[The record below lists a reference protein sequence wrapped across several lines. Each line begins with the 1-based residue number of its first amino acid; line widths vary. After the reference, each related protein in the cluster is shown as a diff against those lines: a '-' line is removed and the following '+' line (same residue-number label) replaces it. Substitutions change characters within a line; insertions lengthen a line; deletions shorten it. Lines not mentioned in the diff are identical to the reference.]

1 MRKSKLSGVKSAD
14 VDRISPPAALQRL
27 TDRKRHA
34 IVEAAIAEFRQH
46 GFEATSMDR
55 VAATAGVSKR
65 TVYNHFPSKDAL
77 FGEILRGLW
86 QRSADAVNLAYRP
99 DQPLRA
105 QLITLLQQKL
115 RLLDDPAF
123 IDLSRVAL
131 AEGIHSPARARELIS
146 QLGSKEE
153 GTTTW
158 LRAALADG
166 RLAGVEADFASQQL
180 QALIKGFAFWPQITM
195 GQPPL
200 SPEQQT
206 QVAESAVAMFLGLY
220 GRE

>member
-1 MRKSKLSGVKSAD
+1 MSTASSSNAT
-14 VDRISPPAALQRL
+14 PQRL
-27 TDRKRHA
+27 TDRKRSA

-86 QRSADAVNLAYRP
+86 QRSAEAVNLAYRP
-99 DQPLRA
+99 DQPLHL
-105 QLITLLQQKL
+105 QLIALLQQKL

-123 IDLSRVAL
+123 IDLSRVAI
-131 AEGIHSPARARELIS
+131 AEGIHSPARARELLS

-166 RLAGVEADFASQQL
+166 RLAGVEPEFAAQQL
-180 QALIKGFAFWPQITM
+180 QALVKGFAFWPQITM

-200 SPEQQT
+200 SPRQQT

-220 GRE
+220 ARK

>member
-1 MRKSKLSGVKSAD
+1 MSSSSAAA
-14 VDRISPPAALQRL
+14 PAQQRL

-34 IVEAAIAEFRQH
+34 ILEAASAQFRQH

-86 QRSADAVNLAYRP
+86 QRSADAVSLAYRP
-99 DQPLRA
+99 DQSLRT
-105 QLITLLQQKL
+105 QLTQLLQQKL
-115 RLLDDPAF
+115 RLLDDAAF
-123 IDLSRVAL
+123 IELSRVAI
-131 AEGIHSPARARELIS
+131 AEGIHSPERARALLA

-166 RLAGVEADFASQQL
+166 RLAEVDPEFASQQL
-180 QALIKGFAFWPQITM
+180 QALVKGFAFWPQLAM

-200 SPEQQT
+200 SPAQQT
-206 QVAESAVAMFLGLY
+206 QVAESAVEMFLGLY
-220 GRE
+220 GRD

>member
-1 MRKSKLSGVKSAD
+1 MSTASS
-14 VDRISPPAALQRL
+14 SPATPQRL
-27 TDRKRHA
+27 TDRKRNA
-34 IVEAAIAEFRQH
+34 IVEAAIAQFRQH

-86 QRSADAVNLAYRP
+86 QRSAEAVNLAYRP
-99 DQPLRA
+99 DQPLHL
-105 QLITLLQQKL
+105 QLIALLQQKL

-123 IDLSRVAL
+123 IDLSRVAI
-131 AEGIHSPARARELIS
+131 AEGIHSPARARELLS

-166 RLAGVEADFASQQL
+166 RLAGVEPEFATQQL
-180 QALIKGFAFWPQITM
+180 QALVKGFAFWPQITM

-200 SPEQQT
+200 SPQQQT

-220 GRE
+220 ARK

>member
-1 MRKSKLSGVKSAD
+1 MSTAPSL
-14 VDRISPPAALQRL
+14 PATPQRL
-27 TDRKRHA
+27 TDRKRNA

-86 QRSADAVNLAYRP
+86 QRSAEAVNLAYRP
-99 DQPLRA
+99 DQPLHL
-105 QLITLLQQKL
+105 QLIALLQQKL

-123 IDLSRVAL
+123 IDLSRVAI
-131 AEGIHSPARARELIS
+131 AEGIHSPARARELLS

-166 RLAGVEADFASQQL
+166 RLTGVEPDFAAQQL
-180 QALIKGFAFWPQITM
+180 QALVKGFAFWPQITL

-200 SPEQQT
+200 SPQQQT

-220 GRE
+220 ARK

>member
-1 MRKSKLSGVKSAD
+1 MSTVSS
-14 VDRISPPAALQRL
+14 SPTTPQRL
-27 TDRKRHA
+27 TDRKRNA
-34 IVEAAIAEFRQH
+34 IVEAAIAHFRQH

-86 QRSADAVNLAYRP
+86 QRSAEAVNLAYRP
-99 DQPLRA
+99 DQSLHL
-105 QLITLLQQKL
+105 QLIALLQQKL

-123 IDLSRVAL
+123 IDLSRVAI
-131 AEGIHSPARARELIS
+131 AEGIHSPARARELLS

-166 RLAGVEADFASQQL
+166 RLAGVEPEFAAQQL
-180 QALIKGFAFWPQITM
+180 QALVKGFAFWPQITM

-200 SPEQQT
+200 SPQQQT

-220 GRE
+220 ARK

>member
-1 MRKSKLSGVKSAD
+1 MLSSSDA
-14 VDRISPPAALQRL
+14 PPVQQRL

-34 IVEAAIAEFRQH
+34 ILEAAIAEFRQH
-46 GFEATSMDR
+46 GFDATSMDR

-77 FGEILRGLW
+77 FGEILRRLW
-86 QRSADAVNLAYRP
+86 QRSAEAVSLPYRP
-99 DQPLRA
+99 DQSLRV
-105 QLITLLQQKL
+105 QLTQLLQQKL
-115 RLLDDPAF
+115 RLLDDAAF
-123 IDLSRVAL
+123 IDLSRVAI
-131 AEGIHSPARARELIS
+131 AEGIHSPERARALLA

-166 RLAGVEADFASQQL
+166 RLAEVDPDFASQQL
-180 QALIKGFAFWPQITM
+180 QALVKGFAFWPQLAM

-200 SPEQQT
+200 SPAQQA
-206 QVAESAVAMFLGLY
+206 QVAASAVEMFLGLY

>member
-1 MRKSKLSGVKSAD
+1 MSSSSDSA
-14 VDRISPPAALQRL
+14 PAPQRL

-34 IVEAAIAEFRQH
+34 IVEAAIAQFRQH

-55 VAATAGVSKR
+55 VAAAAGVSKR

-86 QRSADAVNLAYRP
+86 QRSAEAVSLAYRP
-99 DQPLRA
+99 DQSLRM
-105 QLITLLQQKL
+105 QLTQLLQQKL
-115 RLLDDPAF
+115 HLLDDAAF
-123 IDLSRVAL
+123 IDLSRVAI
-131 AEGIHSPARARELIS
+131 AEGIHSPERARALLA

-158 LRAALADG
+158 LRAAQADG
-166 RLAGVEADFASQQL
+166 RLAPVDPEFASQQL
-180 QALIKGFAFWPQITM
+180 QSLIKGFAFWPQLAM

-200 SPEQQT
+200 SADQQT
-206 QVAESAVAMFLGLY
+206 QVAESAVAMFLALY
-220 GRE
+220 GRT

>member
-1 MRKSKLSGVKSAD
+1 MSTAS
-14 VDRISPPAALQRL
+14 SPQAAPQRL

-34 IVEAAIAEFRQH
+34 IVEAAIAEFRRH

-86 QRSADAVNLAYRP
+86 RRSADAVNLAYRP

-105 QLITLLQQKL
+105 QLIQLLQQKL

-200 SPEQQT
+200 SPERQA

>member
-1 MRKSKLSGVKSAD
+1 MSTAPST
-14 VDRISPPAALQRL
+14 PAAPQRL

-34 IVEAAIAEFRQH
+34 ILEAAIAEFRQH

-77 FGEILRGLW
+77 FAQILRGLW
-86 QRSADAVNLAYRP
+86 QRSADAVNLVYQP
-99 DQPLRA
+99 DQSLHT
-105 QLITLLQQKL
+105 QLIELLQQKL

-123 IDLSRVAL
+123 IDLSRVAI
-131 AEGIHSPARARELIS
+131 AEGIHSPARARELLS

-166 RLAGVEADFASQQL
+166 RLVAMEPEFAAQQL
-180 QALIKGFAFWPQITM
+180 QALVKGFAFWPQLTM

-200 SPEQQT
+200 SPQQQT

-220 GRE
+220 GRG

>member
-1 MRKSKLSGVKSAD
+1 MSTAS
-14 VDRISPPAALQRL
+14 SPPATPQRL
-27 TDRKRHA
+27 TDRKRNA
-34 IVEAAIAEFRQH
+34 IVEAAIAQFRQH

-86 QRSADAVNLAYRP
+86 QRSAEAVNLAYRP
-99 DQPLRA
+99 DQPLHL
-105 QLITLLQQKL
+105 QLIALLQQKL

-123 IDLSRVAL
+123 IDLSRVAI
-131 AEGIHSPARARELIS
+131 AEGIHSPARARELLS

-166 RLAGVEADFASQQL
+166 RLAGVEPDFAAQQL
-180 QALIKGFAFWPQITM
+180 QALVKGFAFWPQITL

-200 SPEQQT
+200 SPQQQT

-220 GRE
+220 ARK

>member
-1 MRKSKLSGVKSAD
+1 MSTASS
-14 VDRISPPAALQRL
+14 SPATPQRL
-27 TDRKRHA
+27 TDRKRNA
-34 IVEAAIAEFRQH
+34 IVEAAIAQFRQH

-86 QRSADAVNLAYRP
+86 QRSAEAVNLAYRP
-99 DQPLRA
+99 DQPLHL
-105 QLITLLQQKL
+105 QLIALLQQKL

-123 IDLSRVAL
+123 IDLSRVAI
-131 AEGIHSPARARELIS
+131 AEGIHSPARARELLS

-166 RLAGVEADFASQQL
+166 RLAGVEPEFAAQQL
-180 QALIKGFAFWPQITM
+180 QALVKGFAFWPQITM

-200 SPEQQT
+200 SPQQQT

-220 GRE
+220 ARK

>member
-1 MRKSKLSGVKSAD
+1 MSTASS
-14 VDRISPPAALQRL
+14 SPATPQRL
-27 TDRKRHA
+27 TDRKRNA
-34 IVEAAIAEFRQH
+34 IVEAAIAQFRQH

-65 TVYNHFPSKDAL
+65 TVYNHFPSKEAL

-86 QRSADAVNLAYRP
+86 QRSAEAVNVAYRP
-99 DQPLRA
+99 DQPLHL
-105 QLITLLQQKL
+105 QLIALLQQKL

-123 IDLSRVAL
+123 INLSRVAI
-131 AEGIHSPARARELIS
+131 AEGIHSPARARELLS

-166 RLAGVEADFASQQL
+166 RLAGVEPEFAAQQL
-180 QALIKGFAFWPQITM
+180 QALVKGFAFWPQITM

-200 SPEQQT
+200 SPQQQT

-220 GRE
+220 ARK

>member
-1 MRKSKLSGVKSAD
+1 MSTAS
-14 VDRISPPAALQRL
+14 SPPATPQRL
-27 TDRKRHA
+27 TDRKRNA
-34 IVEAAIAEFRQH
+34 IVEAAIAQFRQH

-86 QRSADAVNLAYRP
+86 QRSAEAVNLAYRP
-99 DQPLRA
+99 DQPLHL
-105 QLITLLQQKL
+105 QLIALLQQKL

-123 IDLSRVAL
+123 IDLSRVAI
-131 AEGIHSPARARELIS
+131 AEGIHSPARARELLS

-153 GTTTW
+153 GTTAW

-166 RLAGVEADFASQQL
+166 RLAGVEPEFAAQQL
-180 QALIKGFAFWPQITM
+180 QALVKGFAFWPQITM

-200 SPEQQT
+200 SPQQQT

-220 GRE
+220 ARK

>member
-1 MRKSKLSGVKSAD
+1 MSTAS
-14 VDRISPPAALQRL
+14 SPPATPQRL
-27 TDRKRHA
+27 TDRKRNA
-34 IVEAAIAEFRQH
+34 IVEAAIAQFRQH

-86 QRSADAVNLAYRP
+86 QRSAEAVNLAYRP
-99 DQPLRA
+99 DQPLHL
-105 QLITLLQQKL
+105 QLIALLQQKL

-123 IDLSRVAL
+123 IDLSRVAI
-131 AEGIHSPARARELIS
+131 AEGIHSPARARELLS

-166 RLAGVEADFASQQL
+166 RLAGVEPEFAAQQL
-180 QALIKGFAFWPQITM
+180 QALVKGFAFWPQITM

-200 SPEQQT
+200 SPQQQT

-220 GRE
+220 AHK

>member
-1 MRKSKLSGVKSAD
+1 MSTASS
-14 VDRISPPAALQRL
+14 SPATPQRL
-27 TDRKRHA
+27 TDRKRNA
-34 IVEAAIAEFRQH
+34 IVEAAIAQFRQH

-86 QRSADAVNLAYRP
+86 QRSAEAVNVAYRP
-99 DQPLRA
+99 DQPLHL
-105 QLITLLQQKL
+105 QLIALLQQKL

-123 IDLSRVAL
+123 IDLSRVAI
-131 AEGIHSPARARELIS
+131 AEGIHSPARARELLS

-166 RLAGVEADFASQQL
+166 RLAGVEPEFAAQQL
-180 QALIKGFAFWPQITM
+180 QALVKGFAFWPQITM

-200 SPEQQT
+200 SPQQQT

-220 GRE
+220 ARK

>member
-1 MRKSKLSGVKSAD
+1 MPTTS
-14 VDRISPPAALQRL
+14 SPVAAPQRL

-180 QALIKGFAFWPQITM
+180 QALIKGFAFWPQLTM

-200 SPEQQT
+200 SPQQQT

>member
-1 MRKSKLSGVKSAD
+1 MSTAS
-14 VDRISPPAALQRL
+14 SPPAKPQRL
-27 TDRKRHA
+27 TDRKRNA

-86 QRSADAVNLAYRP
+86 QRSAEAVNLAYRP
-99 DQPLRA
+99 DQPLHL
-105 QLITLLQQKL
+105 QLIALLQQKL

-123 IDLSRVAL
+123 IDLSRVAI
-131 AEGIHSPARARELIS
+131 AEGIHSPARARELLS

-166 RLAGVEADFASQQL
+166 RLAGVEPEFAAQQL
-180 QALIKGFAFWPQITM
+180 QALVKGFAFWPQITL

-200 SPEQQT
+200 SPQQQT

-220 GRE
+220 ARK

>member
-1 MRKSKLSGVKSAD
+1 MSTASIPL
-14 VDRISPPAALQRL
+14 AAPLRL

-34 IVEAAIAEFRQH
+34 IVEAAIAQFRQH

-86 QRSADAVNLAYRP
+86 QRSADAVNLVYRP

-105 QLITLLQQKL
+105 QLIQLLQQKL
-115 RLLDDPAF
+115 HLFDDPAF
-123 IDLSRVAL
+123 IDLSRVAI
-131 AEGIHSPARARELIS
+131 AEGIHSPARARALIA

-158 LRAALADG
+158 VRAALADG
-166 RLAGVEADFASQQL
+166 RLAGVEPDVGAQQL
-180 QALIKGFAFWPQITM
+180 QALIKGFAFWPQIAM

-200 SPEQQT
+200 SPQQRT

>member
-1 MRKSKLSGVKSAD
+1 MSTLSS
-14 VDRISPPAALQRL
+14 SPTTPQRL
-27 TDRKRHA
+27 TDRKRNA

-86 QRSADAVNLAYRP
+86 QRSAEAVNLAYRP
-99 DQPLRA
+99 DQPLHL
-105 QLITLLQQKL
+105 QLIALLQQKL

-123 IDLSRVAL
+123 IDLSRVAI
-131 AEGIHSPARARELIS
+131 AEGIHSPARARELLS

-166 RLAGVEADFASQQL
+166 RLAGVEPEFAAQQL
-180 QALIKGFAFWPQITM
+180 QALVKGFAFWPQITM

-200 SPEQQT
+200 SPQQQT

-220 GRE
+220 ARK

>member
-1 MRKSKLSGVKSAD
+1 MSTAS
-14 VDRISPPAALQRL
+14 SPPATPQRL
-27 TDRKRHA
+27 TDRKRNA
-34 IVEAAIAEFRQH
+34 IVEAAIAQFRQH

-86 QRSADAVNLAYRP
+86 QRSAEAVNLAYLP
-99 DQPLRA
+99 DQPLHL
-105 QLITLLQQKL
+105 QLIALLQQKL

-123 IDLSRVAL
+123 IDLSRVAI
-131 AEGIHSPARARELIS
+131 AEGIHSPARARELLS

-166 RLAGVEADFASQQL
+166 RLAGVEPEFAAQQL
-180 QALIKGFAFWPQITM
+180 QALVKGFAFWPQITM

-200 SPEQQT
+200 SPQQQT

-220 GRE
+220 ARK

>member
-1 MRKSKLSGVKSAD
+1 MSTAPSL
-14 VDRISPPAALQRL
+14 PATPQRL
-27 TDRKRHA
+27 TDRKRNA
-34 IVEAAIAEFRQH
+34 IVEAATAEFRQH

-86 QRSADAVNLAYRP
+86 QRSAEAVNLAYRP
-99 DQPLRA
+99 DQPLHL
-105 QLITLLQQKL
+105 QLIALLQQKL

-123 IDLSRVAL
+123 IDLSRVAI
-131 AEGIHSPARARELIS
+131 AEGIHSPARARELLS

-166 RLAGVEADFASQQL
+166 RLAGVEPDFAAQQL
-180 QALIKGFAFWPQITM
+180 QALVKGFAFWPQITL

-200 SPEQQT
+200 SPQQQT

-220 GRE
+220 ARK

>member
-1 MRKSKLSGVKSAD
+1 MSTASS
-14 VDRISPPAALQRL
+14 SPTTPQRL
-27 TDRKRHA
+27 TDRKRNA
-34 IVEAAIAEFRQH
+34 IVEAAIAQFRQH

-86 QRSADAVNLAYRP
+86 QRSAEAVNLPYRP
-99 DQPLRA
+99 DQPLHL
-105 QLITLLQQKL
+105 QLIALLQQKL

-123 IDLSRVAL
+123 IDLSRVAI
-131 AEGIHSPARARELIS
+131 AEGIHSPARARELLS

-166 RLAGVEADFASQQL
+166 RLAGVEPEFAAQQL
-180 QALIKGFAFWPQITM
+180 QALVKGFAFWPQITM

-200 SPEQQT
+200 SPQQQT

-220 GRE
+220 ARK

>member
-1 MRKSKLSGVKSAD
+1 
-14 VDRISPPAALQRL
+14 
-27 TDRKRHA
+27 
-34 IVEAAIAEFRQH
+34 
-46 GFEATSMDR
+46 MDR

-86 QRSADAVNLAYRP
+86 QRSADAVSLAYRP
-99 DQPLRA
+99 DQSLRT
-105 QLITLLQQKL
+105 QLTQLLQQKL
-115 RLLDDPAF
+115 RLLDDAAF
-123 IDLSRVAL
+123 IDLSRVAI
-131 AEGIHSPARARELIS
+131 AEGIHSPERARALLA

-166 RLAGVEADFASQQL
+166 RLAEVDPEFASQQL
-180 QALIKGFAFWPQITM
+180 QALVKGFAFWPQLAM

-200 SPEQQT
+200 SPAQQT
-206 QVAESAVAMFLGLY
+206 QVAESAVEMFLGLY
-220 GRE
+220 GRD

>member
-1 MRKSKLSGVKSAD
+1 MSSSSDAA
-14 VDRISPPAALQRL
+14 PAQQRL

-77 FGEILRGLW
+77 FGEILRRLW
-86 QRSADAVNLAYRP
+86 QRSAEAVSLAYRR
-99 DQPLRA
+99 DQSLRT
-105 QLITLLQQKL
+105 QLTQLLQQKL
-115 RLLDDPAF
+115 RLLDDAAF
-123 IDLSRVAL
+123 IDLSRVAI
-131 AEGIHSPARARELIS
+131 AEGMHSPERARALLA

-166 RLAGVEADFASQQL
+166 RLVEVDPEFASQQL
-180 QALIKGFAFWPQITM
+180 QALVKGFAFWPQLAM

-200 SPEQQT
+200 SPAQQA
-206 QVAESAVAMFLGLY
+206 QVAESAVEMFLRLY

>member
-1 MRKSKLSGVKSAD
+1 MSTASS
-14 VDRISPPAALQRL
+14 SPATPQRL
-27 TDRKRHA
+27 TDRKRNA
-34 IVEAAIAEFRQH
+34 IVEAAIAQFRQH

-86 QRSADAVNLAYRP
+86 QRSAEAVNLTYRP
-99 DQPLRA
+99 DQPLHL
-105 QLITLLQQKL
+105 QLIALLQQKL

-123 IDLSRVAL
+123 IDLSRVAI
-131 AEGIHSPARARELIS
+131 AEGIHSPARARELLS

-166 RLAGVEADFASQQL
+166 RLAGVEPEFAAQQL
-180 QALIKGFAFWPQITM
+180 QALVKGFAFWPQITM

-200 SPEQQT
+200 SPQQQT

-220 GRE
+220 ARK

>member
-1 MRKSKLSGVKSAD
+1 MSTTSS
-14 VDRISPPAALQRL
+14 SPTTPQRL
-27 TDRKRHA
+27 TDRKRNA

-86 QRSADAVNLAYRP
+86 QRSAEAVNLAYRS
-99 DQPLRA
+99 DQPLHL
-105 QLITLLQQKL
+105 QLIALLQQKL

-123 IDLSRVAL
+123 IDLSRVAI
-131 AEGIHSPARARELIS
+131 AEGIHSPARARELLS

-166 RLAGVEADFASQQL
+166 RLAGVEPEFAAQQL
-180 QALIKGFAFWPQITM
+180 QALVKGFAFWPQITM

-200 SPEQQT
+200 SPQQQT

-220 GRE
+220 ARK

>member
-1 MRKSKLSGVKSAD
+1 MSSSSAAA
-14 VDRISPPAALQRL
+14 PAQQRL

-34 IVEAAIAEFRQH
+34 ILEAASAQFRQH

-65 TVYNHFPSKDAL
+65 TVYNHFSSKDAL

-86 QRSADAVNLAYRP
+86 QRSADAVSLAYRP
-99 DQPLRA
+99 DQSLRT
-105 QLITLLQQKL
+105 QLTQLLQQKL
-115 RLLDDPAF
+115 RLLDDAAF
-123 IDLSRVAL
+123 IDLSRVAI
-131 AEGIHSPARARELIS
+131 AEGIHSPERARALLA

-166 RLAGVEADFASQQL
+166 RLAEVDPEFASQQL
-180 QALIKGFAFWPQITM
+180 QALVKGFAFWPQLAM

-200 SPEQQT
+200 SPAQQT
-206 QVAESAVAMFLGLY
+206 QVAESAVEMFLGLY
-220 GRE
+220 GRD